1 MSNNVAYV
9 LEKIAVLWD
18 ENVEFS
24 IGTPLT
30 WDEFIAGF
38 TAAERKIYDEF
49 A

>member
-1 MSNNVAYV
+1 MSDNVAYV

-18 ENVEFS
+18 ENVEFGDAVS
-24 IGTPLT
+24 

>member
-1 MSNNVAYV
+1 MSDNIAYV

-24 IGTPLT
+24 KGAPLS

-38 TAAERKIYDEF
+38 TPAERKIYNDF